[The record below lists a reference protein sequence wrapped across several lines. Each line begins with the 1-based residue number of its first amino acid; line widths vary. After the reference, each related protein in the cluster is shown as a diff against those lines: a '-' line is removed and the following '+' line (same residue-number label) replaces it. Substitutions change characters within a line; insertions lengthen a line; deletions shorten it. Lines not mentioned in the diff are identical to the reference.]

1 MQGFPLQSRGEE
13 RPGLQYSE
21 ASVWSLVDHVKTQR
35 RLGPSGLLHWG
46 EAGIGHVGQIR
57 HSDRCPKSLHL
68 KRPNGKEAGL
78 EIKQGWHMC
87 KRKKKYIKTR
97 TQRPLKERRDGCWM
111 GQLRSVQAPPAALDR
126 RRSSSTFVLITAL
139 IFPPASSDYR
149 KSRSDAYLRSRAAVN
164 GPRHLGQRNNK
175 RDAAGM
181 EISGGRKTE
190 TY

>member
-13 RPGLQYSE
+13 RPELQYSE

-57 HSDRCPKSLHL
+57 HSDQCPKSLHL

-87 KRKKKYIKTR
+87 KRKKSKDTY
-97 TQRPLKERRDGCWM
+97 
-111 GQLRSVQAPPAALDR
+111 AAKSSEGEKGRMLNGPIAFSSSSS
-126 RRSSSTFVLITAL
+126 RSSGPQEKQQHIRSNNCSY
-139 IFPPASSDYR
+139 FPSCQ
-149 KSRSDAYLRSRAAVN
+149 
-164 GPRHLGQRNNK
+164 QRLL
-175 RDAAGM
+175 
-181 EISGGRKTE
+181 
-190 TY
+190 